1 MKKRMIFCF
10 ALYFI
15 FASGCIVKQEN
26 DTNDTSTQPAKE
38 VTNPLGSSVET
49 VAEKL
54 DVPWA
59 ITKYKDTFYIT
70 ERNGT
75 IARISDGN
83 LSRESVHLDK
93 DVLRYGEG
101 GLLGLALHPDFA
113 ANNQAFVYH
122 TYGTKESVKN
132 RLVLLKYENGAWKE
146 ERALLEDIPGAIYHN
161 GGRIA
166 IGPDNMLYVTVGDA
180 TIPEEAQNT
189 GSLSGSILRMEL
201 DGSIPKDNPIPDS
214 YVYSFGHRNPQGLA
228 WDRETGMLYES
239 EHGPSARDEINI
251 IEPGKNYGWP
261 VISGSEE
268 ENGMETPLFNS
279 GTNTWAPSG
288 LVYHNGSLFVASLR
302 GEMIRKFELES
313 KKEYALVEGF
323 GRMRDVLVDGDTIYA
338 VTNNTDGRGNPIPED
353 DRLIKIPLNRED

>member
-1 MKKRMIFCF
+1 MRKRMIYCLSLF
-10 ALYFI
+10 LI
-15 FASGCIVKQEN
+15 FASGCMSNQGQESN
-26 DTNDTSTQPAKE
+26 KNKAPAKE
-38 VTNPLGSSVET
+38 VTNPLEASVET
-49 VAEKL
+49 IAEKL

-59 ITKYKDTFYIT
+59 ITKYNDTFFIT

-113 ANNQAFVYH
+113 ANNQAFAYH
-122 TYGTKESVKN
+122 TYGTKEAVKN

-189 GSLSGSILRMEL
+189 ESLSGSILRMEL
-201 DGSIPKDNPIPDS
+201 DGSIPNDNPFPAS
-214 YVYSFGHRNPQGLA
+214 YVYSYGHRNPQGLA
-228 WDRETGMLYES
+228 WDRETGTLYES

-268 ENGMETPLFNS
+268 EKGMETPLFNS
-279 GTNTWAPSG
+279 GTITWAPSG
-288 LVYHNGSLFVASLR
+288 MSYYNGSLFVANLR

-323 GRMRDVLVDGDTIYA
+323 GRMRDVLLDGDTIYA

-353 DRLIKIPLNRED
+353 DRLIKITTK